1 MSRPLVVVAMSGGVD
16 SAVAAALLKEQ
27 GYDVYG
33 VTMKLWCYQKDAPDA
48 KACCSMA
55 AISEA
60 RATAQVLGIEYAV
73 LDLEEQFEAQVI
85 GPFAEAYR
93 TGQTPNPCVNCNTFI
108 KFGTLL
114 EKARRLGAQYVATGH
129 YAQMRHTPEGPEMWR
144 GVDADKDQSY
154 ALWGLNRA
162 HLGEVLM
169 PVGALT
175 KSEVRAKAHEFQLPV
190 ADKAESMD
198 ICFTEGGHYADFLL
212 DRFGHF
218 AQAEPGPMVDS
229 RGRVV
234 GTHQGVMRYTVGQR
248 KGLGL
253 ARPEPTY
260 VVGIDAATNTLTV
273 GDESELFSHAFEA
286 RALNFVSIDPPA
298 EPFEALV
305 RVRHRGRRLL
315 GRVTPLGG
323 GRARIDLETPERAI
337 TPGQSAVF
345 YDGDRLIGGALIE
358 GPLKDEAGGASA
370 TLATAK
376 NGGIA

>member
-1 MSRPLVVVAMSGGVD
+1 MSRALVVVAMSGGVD

-33 VTMKLWCYQKDAPDA
+33 VTMKLWCYQKDAPDT

-129 YAQMRHTPEGPEMWR
+129 YARMRHTPQGPEMWR

-175 KSEVRAKAHEFQLPV
+175 KSQVRAKAHEFQLPV

-212 DRFGHF
+212 NRFGHF

-273 GDESELFSHAFEA
+273 GDESELFNHAFEA
-286 RALNFVSIDPPA
+286 RALNFVSLDPPTA
-298 EPFEALV
+298 PFEALV

-315 GRVTPLGG
+315 GRVTPLSG

-345 YDGDRLIGGALIE
+345 YDGDRLLGGALIE